1 MRALLRKDLRILRRS
16 PLLVAMLVLYPL
28 LIALLLGFAL
38 SRGPSKPPVAIYNGL
53 ADAERGSLTVG
64 GTSVDPREYANELFK
79 SVQPIEVGSRQA
91 AIDKVR
97 SGQALA
103 AIIVPADLIDRLQ
116 QLVALNSG
124 KRPQVEVVYSG
135 RDPVKRSFVE
145 SAINAKVADLN
156 RAVSQRL
163 TEVAASYIG
172 LLLHGGNFNLLGT
185 HLDITGLVRSK
196 QKIDEVAARLPAHS
210 PDRLKLEQVAKFA
223 GMAIDNLDLSTGI
236 LGTVGA
242 PVVVKKTVLAGSSGA
257 PLDRYAVA
265 VAVTLS
271 LLLIGVLIA
280 AGMLALEREENTLER
295 LLRGLLA
302 PSRLIA
308 AKVILAA
315 GCAALAG
322 LILSA
327 GVAAFLGLD
336 FARLP
341 LWLLALAA
349 GGLGCAAF
357 GVGLGALA
365 REVRAASLLAILVS
379 LPLAFVALVPQG
391 ALAGWLY
398 DVVRGVS
405 ALFPFRP
412 GLTAINSALNAAPG
426 LWLAVAHLLLVTV
439 GWALIG
445 RLALRRMA

>member
-1 MRALLRKDLRILRRS
+1 MRALLRKDLWILRRS

-53 ADAERGSLTVG
+53 AGSERGSLTVG
-64 GTSVDPREYANELFK
+64 GTAVDPREYADELFK
-79 SVQPIEVGSRQA
+79 SVEPIQVHSRQA
-91 AIDKVR
+91 AIDKVK

-103 AIIVPADLIDRLQ
+103 AIIVPDDLIDRLQ

-145 SAINAKVADLN
+145 AAINSKIADLN
-156 RAVSQRL
+156 RAVSQRV
-163 TEVAASYIG
+163 TEVAAGYIG
-172 LLLHGGNFNLLGT
+172 LLLHGGKFSLLGT
-185 HLDITGLVRSK
+185 RLDITGLVRSK
-196 QKIDEVAARLPAHS
+196 QQIDEVAAGLRPGSA
-210 PDRLKLEQVAKFA
+210 DRVKLEQVAKFA
-223 GMAIDNLDLSTGI
+223 RMAIDNLDLSTGI

-242 PVVVKKTVLAGSSGA
+242 PVAVRKTILSGSSGA

-295 LLRGLLA
+295 LLRGLVSE
-302 PSRLIA
+302 SRLVA
-308 AKVILAA
+308 AKVVLAA
-315 GCAALAG
+315 GCAAFAG

-341 LWLLALAA
+341 LWIAALVA
-349 GGLGCAAF
+349 GGLGCGAF

-398 DVVRGVS
+398 NLIRGVS

-412 GLTAINSALNAAPG
+412 ALTAIDGALNGASG
-426 LWLAVAHLLLVTV
+426 LGLAVVHLLLITF
-439 GWALIG
+439 GWALVG
-445 RLALRRMA
+445 RLALRRMT

>member
-28 LIALLLGFAL
+28 LIALLLGLAL
-38 SRGPSKPPVAIYNGL
+38 SRGPQKPPVAIFNGL
-53 ADAERGSLTVG
+53 ERAARGSLSVG
-64 GTSVDPREYANELFK
+64 GTAVDPRDYAKQLFK
-79 SVQPIEVGSRQA
+79 SVEPIQVGSRQA
-91 AIDKVR
+91 AIDKVK

-103 AIIVPADLIDRLQ
+103 AIIVPENLIDRLQ

-124 KRPQVEVVYSG
+124 KRPQVEVIYSA

-145 SAINAKVADLN
+145 SAINSKIADLN
-156 RAVSQRL
+156 RAVSERVTQ
-163 TEVAASYIG
+163 VAASYIG

-196 QKIDEVAARLPAHS
+196 QKIDEVAATLPEHS
-210 PDRLKLEQVAKFA
+210 PERLKLEQVAKFA

-242 PVVVKKTVLAGSSGA
+242 PVEVKKTILSGSSGA

-295 LLRGLLA
+295 LLRGLVS
-302 PSRLIA
+302 PSRLVA
-308 AKVILAA
+308 AKVVLAA

-322 LILSA
+322 LILSG

-336 FARLP
+336 FTRIP

-379 LPLAFVALVPQG
+379 LPLAFLALVPQG

-398 DVVRGVS
+398 DVIGVIS

-412 GLTAINSALNAAPG
+412 ALTAIDGALNGAAG
-426 LWLAVAHLLLVTV
+426 LWIAVLQLVAICL
-439 GWALIG
+439 GWSLIG